1 MAHEALINDSV
12 TLGDCRTWLEPGLA
26 LDQSVLDYSQ
36 YEAIDEFFLVYLQAI
51 LDAFARLLL
60 HPYSPFSADYAASI
74 SWGSLAGRPSRRA
87 AIVLRRSP
95 ILASPSPNSLSPKRT
110 P

>member
-36 YEAIDEFFLVYLQAI
+36 YEAIDEFFLVY
-51 LDAFARLLL
+51 
-60 HPYSPFSADYAASI
+60 
-74 SWGSLAGRPSRRA
+74 
-87 AIVLRRSP
+87 
-95 ILASPSPNSLSPKRT
+95 SLSPKRT